1 MSWFLISGNDC
12 RTQSGTFRDG
22 DLLVNRDGVRIVS
35 QIDTQPVRLTFL
47 IFSISL
53 LLHPCLIII
62 NDHASNWSLSYL
74 FALGFLWFS
83 FSKELLSDCFQP
95 PPITPTDNQLSLAD
109 IDMVKVIGKGS
120 SGIVQLVQHKWTSQ
134 FFALKVSSYHS
145 PLTVLSLA
153 FFFLTTISVL
163 VCKYGIRSVNAWS
176 CCAARLNYFETCCM
190 GFSTGLWLLKMT
202 CSLTFLNL
210 ELDKEYLVFR
220 HCCTRFLICLL
231 P

>member
-1 MSWFLISGNDC
+1 MSWFLISRNDC

-62 NDHASNWSLSYL
+62 NDYASNWSLSYL

-83 FSKELLSDCFQP
+83 FFKELLSDCFQP

-134 FFALKVSSYHS
+134 FFALKVSYDSAVTLLYCWLH
-145 PLTVLSLA
+145 LA
-153 FFFLTTISVL
+153 SRISVL
-163 VCKYGIRSVNAWS
+163 VSRPSIRSVNAWS
-176 CCAARLNYFETCCM
+176 CCPIHCQ
-190 GFSTGLWLLKMT
+190 LK
-202 CSLTFLNL
+202 
-210 ELDKEYLVFR
+210 
-220 HCCTRFLICLL
+220 
-231 P
+231 